1 MGAQGIEGVPSIQPL
16 ISYSS
21 YLVPSPFLWTRM
33 PPRPV
38 SGGHNCKET
47 GSSSTTN
54 STTPSFT
61 LSYNHDCP
69 DSRLVVQSLLVP
81 RQGTPRNTTRRFCNE
96 CVTQDNAPGL
106 IYVGNWFM
114 TNEKVF
120 GTTHSTTARDAS
132 VTFSFNGTKVIVFG
146 TVPKG
151 DRQSKGP
158 TARYI
163 LDNVPVLTTTLPVS
177 TEQIR
182 NQPFFAAQDLNTSIH
197 TLRIEMVQINQKS
210 PYVLQHFFVRPH
222 NSSLSGGDMPD
233 DAIDDS
239 DSDATGTTDTTSY
252 DPAMTPGS
260 YSLPGPESTSG
271 DASSHP
277 DPLQIV
283 KILAA
288 VLGAVVALVIVAM
301 GFVFIRRRMAKTRA
315 SGNVWSKFFKYSP
328 QSAERPRPETMFTS
342 FTTSESI
349 MRNDP
354 VTMLRGSSAY
364 TRSDGRS
371 DFRQGSVLEPP
382 NYYPGTFSS
391 PPKIERI

>member
-1 MGAQGIEGVPSIQPL
+1 MGAQGIQGVPSTQPL
-16 ISYSS
+16 ISFSP
-21 YLVPSPFLWTRM
+21 YLVASPFLWTRM

-38 SGGHNCKET
+38 SGGHKCRDT

-61 LSYNHDCP
+61 PSSNHDRP
-69 DSRLVVQSLLVP
+69 DGRLVVQSLLVP
-81 RQGTPRNTTRRFCNE
+81 RQGAPRNTTRRFCNE
-96 CVTQDNAPGL
+96 CITQDNAPGL

-210 PYVLQHFFVRPH
+210 PYVLQHFF
-222 NSSLSGGDMPD
+222 
-233 DAIDDS
+233 
-239 DSDATGTTDTTSY
+239 
-252 DPAMTPGS
+252 
-260 YSLPGPESTSG
+260 GPESTSG

-288 VLGAVVALVIVAM
+288 VLGAVVALVIVVM
-301 GFVFIRRRMAKTRA
+301 GLVFIRRRIAKSRA

-328 QSAERPRPETMFTS
+328 QSTERPRPGVDHVYF

-382 NYYPGTFSS
+382 NYPGTFSS